1 MAENLEADVKVLELS
16 TNLVGT
22 IYNKENAFS
31 GQCGTL
37 QRFVDISK

>member
-22 IYNKENAFS
+22 IYNKENALLLAMWNFAKV
-31 GQCGTL
+31 
-37 QRFVDISK
+37 R